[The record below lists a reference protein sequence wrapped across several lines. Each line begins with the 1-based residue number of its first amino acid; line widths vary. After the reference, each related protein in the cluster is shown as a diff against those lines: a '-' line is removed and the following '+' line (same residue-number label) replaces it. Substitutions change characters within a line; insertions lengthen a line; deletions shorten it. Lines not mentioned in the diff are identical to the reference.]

1 MTPTARRAL
10 IIGLLFI
17 TAFVIGMTIR
27 TPLDRCFESGAC
39 DVSDPSGSMTNI
51 NSDR

>member
-1 MTPTARRAL
+1 MTPIVRRTVLIAL
-10 IIGLLFI
+10 AFI
-17 TAFVIGMTIR
+17 AAFILGMSIR

-39 DVSDPSGSMTNI
+39 DVSDPQGSMTI